1 MSQDGGGLAQDVA
14 MVGGVLPMGGT
25 RDLAEV
31 LLEDDVASGGAG
43 PQPGTASSEG
53 RLRNPS
59 EKRRAVGTTNV
70 PFLDSAITETLG
82 TLPGN
87 VFVKIKEVVKK
98 FDHALRTTHKLAA
111 NSKKLKADVQ
121 NIAAGN
127 VPPDVRKWK
136 PAFES
141 KELDRSVQDGNG
153 GNDVQFLLDI
163 DKSLT
168 YRAAKERL
176 HNACV
181 AWNKQLDAQM
191 VDLRIAALA
200 PETRF
205 NKFIDE
211 ATSFNTGHLQ
221 TLRSLGIDLP
231 TEWFSERRSDEITQ
245 AKAGQ
250 LYKRVVDRFGAD
262 VMAAQ
267 ARALSAVEK
276 RKKILDRMGKMNPTE
291 KWQKIQ

>member
-1 MSQDGGGLAQDVA
+1 MEAASHKMLPWLAASYQWVVHEILQKYSWRTTWLQEGQGLSPEQHRAKVDSA
-14 MVGGVLPMGGT
+14 IH
-25 RDLAEV
+25 RRSAE
-31 LLEDDVASGGAG
+31 LSG
-43 PQPGTASSEG
+43 QQNE
-53 RLRNPS
+53 
-59 EKRRAVGTTNV
+59 

-98 FDHALRTTHKLAA
+98 FDHAMRTTHKLAA

-231 TEWFSERRSDEITQ
+231 NEWFSERRSDEITQ

-250 LYKRVVDRFGAD
+250 LSKGSWTDLVLMSWLPKQGLFLRLNSGRISSTEW
-262 VMAAQ
+262 
-267 ARALSAVEK
+267 AR
-276 RKKILDRMGKMNPTE
+276 
-291 KWQKIQ
+291 